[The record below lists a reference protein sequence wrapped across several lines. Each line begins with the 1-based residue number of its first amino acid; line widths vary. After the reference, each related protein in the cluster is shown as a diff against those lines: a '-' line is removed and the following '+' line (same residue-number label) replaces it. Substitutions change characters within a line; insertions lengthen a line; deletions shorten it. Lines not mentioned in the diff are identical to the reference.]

1 MVPEVISHGFTQ
13 TLKLQTLWRFS
24 HLHYKPLCSTAVNHH
39 NFVMSHLQVIET
51 IKKRPRKGSCYVLA
65 NYFWT
70 VWQLC
75 KVLRNVFILFF
86 SHSFTSTLSH
96 IASEYSEKS
105 PGTSA
110 LFLFLFMSLYQ
121 TYITI
126 LERTWQMRGSYMIP
140 QPYHTYCLYFCMISL
155 LESESDI
162 AQSCLTLCDP
172 MDCSLPGFS
181 VHGIFQARV
190 LEWAAISFSRGS
202 SWPRDGTWVSCI
214 GDIWAT
220 RETLY
225 IKSLYIITAL
235 AQSQTECS
243 YVYFWPLYWTLH
255 YMDVLNCIIF
265 IIGLLRWFGDWRTC
279 LQCRRHQRYRLDS
292 WVRKF
297 PPEEDTAACSS
308 ILAWRIPW
316 TEKPGRLQSTGL
328 KASDMTLWSYWAQ
341 HCTAHIHD

>member
-1 MVPEVISHGFTQ
+1 
-13 TLKLQTLWRFS
+13 
-24 HLHYKPLCSTAVNHH
+24 
-39 NFVMSHLQVIET
+39 
-51 IKKRPRKGSCYVLA
+51 
-65 NYFWT
+65 
-70 VWQLC
+70 
-75 KVLRNVFILFF
+75 
-86 SHSFTSTLSH
+86 
-96 IASEYSEKS
+96 
-105 PGTSA
+105 
-110 LFLFLFMSLYQ
+110 
-121 TYITI
+121 
-126 LERTWQMRGSYMIP
+126 
-140 QPYHTYCLYFCMISL
+140 MISL

-172 MDCSLPGFS
+172 MDCSLPVFS
-181 VHGIFQARV
+181 VQWIFHAM
-190 LEWAAISFSRGS
+190 LLDWAVIYFSRGS
-202 SWPRDGTWVSCI
+202 SRPRDGTRVSCI
-214 GDIWAT
+214 GDRCFTIWAT

-243 YVYFWPLYWTLH
+243 YIYFWHLYWTLH
-255 YMDVLNCIIF
+255 YMHVLNCIIF

-341 HCTAHIHD
+341 HSIAHIHD